1 MRRACKV
8 TLKFATETKR
18 RQIAALLEAYRAAV
32 NFYIRSLWE
41 TPGKLDKATLG
52 RLMDTRLSERLKSQA
67 LKQALEI
74 VKGTRK
80 SAKALGTKARCPV
93 FRGSAVLDAKII
105 SVEVGRGSFDLVIRL
120 SCLKKGE
127 RLVIPTKRT
136 AVLNH
141 WQGMEGA
148 RLIQGCA
155 LSETGIVLWIELPD
169 LESKTEGVRLGV
181 DIGVNKLLSDSE
193 GRHYGTEFKAI
204 RDKINRRQPG
214 SRRRTQAHT
223 ERKVFINRVVK
234 ALPWPTLAVIGVESL
249 KNLKRGKSKKRG
261 KKFRKAMA
269 PWTYRHVLTRISELA
284 QVNRVQLVRV
294 DPANTSRACPQ
305 CGTVHKDNRKGENF
319 LCRHCGHTAD
329 ADTVGAQN
337 ILARTLATFGS
348 LESPE
353 PQRDVG
359 QSV

>member
-18 RQIAALLEAYRAAV
+18 RKLAALLEAYRAAV

-41 TPGKLDKATLG
+41 TPGNLDKVTLG
-52 RLMDTRLSERLKSQA
+52 RLTNTRLSERFKSQA

-74 VKGTRK
+74 VKGTAK
-80 SAKALGTKARCPV
+80 SAKTLGVPASCPV
-93 FRGSAVLDAKII
+93 FTGSAVLDAKFV
-105 SVEVGRGSFDLVIRL
+105 SVEAGQGSFDLVIRL

-141 WQGMEGA
+141 WQGMDGA

-169 LESKTEGVRLGV
+169 IEPKLEGDRLGV
-181 DIGVNKLLSDSE
+181 DIGVNKLLSDSN
-193 GRHYGTEFKAI
+193 GDHYGTEFKAI
-204 RDKINRRQPG
+204 RDKIKRRKPG
-214 SRRRTQAHT
+214 SRRRGQAHT

-249 KNLKRGKSKKRG
+249 KNLKRGKSKKRS
-261 KKFRKAMA
+261 KQFRKAIA

-284 QVNRVQLVRV
+284 QVNRVQLVSV
-294 DPANTSRACPQ
+294 DPANTSRTCPQ
-305 CGTVHKDNRKGENF
+305 CDTVHKDNRKGEKF

-348 LESPE
+348 VESPE
-353 PQRDVG
+353 LQRDLF
-359 QSV
+359 

>member
-18 RQIAALLEAYRAAV
+18 RKIAALLEAYRAAV

-52 RLMDTRLSERLKSQA
+52 RLTNTRLSERYKSQA
-67 LKQALEI
+67 LKQAIEI
-74 VKGTRK
+74 VKGARK
-80 SAKALGTKARCPV
+80 SAAAIGTEATCPV
-93 FRGSAVLDAKII
+93 FQGSAVLDAKFI
-105 SVEVGRGSFDLVIRL
+105 SIEPGKGSFDLVIRV

-141 WQGMEGA
+141 WQGMDGA

-155 LSETGIVLWIELPD
+155 LSETGIVLWVELPD
-169 LESKTEGVRLGV
+169 TDPKAEGVQLGV
-181 DIGVNKLLSDSE
+181 DIGVNKLLSDSD
-193 GRHYGTEFKAI
+193 GQHYGTEFKAI
-204 RDKINRRQPG
+204 RDKIKRRKPG
-214 SRRRTQAHT
+214 SRSRQRAHT

-234 ALPWPTLAVIGVESL
+234 SLPWATMAVIGVESL
-249 KNLKRGKSKKRG
+249 KNLKRGKSRKRG
-261 KKFRKAMA
+261 KQFRKAIA
-269 PWTYRHVLTRISELA
+269 PWTYRHVLTRITELA
-284 QVNRVQLVRV
+284 QVNRVQLVSV
-294 DPANTSRACPQ
+294 DPANTSRTCPQ
-305 CGTVHKDNRKGENF
+305 CGTVHKDNRKGEKF

-348 LESPE
+348 IESPE
-353 PQRDVG
+353 LQRDLG